1 MVYNLIKLY
10 GENSL
15 QSSYADTV
23 GITTFNSTEQQGF
36 LTYLPDAVT
45 ATVTEEI
52 NNQYDLVME
61 YPVTG
66 AGYDYVEINRIIA
79 CKPNPH
85 SSVQGFRIYKISKP
99 IDGIVEIT
107 ANHISYDLNGYILN
121 PFTVTN
127 KTPDE
132 VINAIGEHSST
143 TCPFEFSSD
152 INKTV
157 SKFAVS
163 KPISIREMLG
173 GKLSNE
179 LSLIQTTS
187 GEFEFDNLHVS
198 LKQARGS
205 NNGVRISYGKNLTD
219 FRYDEDSSPFYTGVY
234 PYWMT
239 TKKPDSQNQTASS
252 SSTVSVSNQQF
263 FEATAQYGNMNLVL
277 SVSKGSTS
285 GSNTTLNWSLYFK
298 IIVVG
303 GYHFRYQNSCS
314 VTINGVKKFSSGNVK
329 EIDIHGMSV
338 GQTVQLASGTA
349 TVPSSKVSVPVSA
362 TFIQLQDTR
371 GTWKISGN
379 YAMTGGTE
387 VVTNV
392 ETDDIYYC
400 VTLDGNDKIHNYETD
415 AKIKKLYALDLSK
428 EIEIPK
434 DDKGNYI
441 YPDNTAAGQQ
451 ARTNIRNQ
459 LNTAFQK
466 YLSEHDAPIVNDD
479 SLEVSFVD
487 LVQSTEYG
495 DYAALE
501 TVNIGDIVTVDFPLY
516 GVSKSK
522 ECVKTEYDVLSD
534 SYITLTL
541 GELTDTL
548 ASTIQNGVNLA
559 QRNTVNA
566 EQLAN
571 SVNANFNSIQ
581 ALNITASTIQAD
593 YVVVNE
599 RLTATEASI
608 GSLTADYG
616 SFKTLTAGSFTAV
629 NASITNLSTVYATIS
644 SLSATN
650 ATISNLSTVY
660 ATISSLSATNATISN
675 LSTVYATISSLSA
688 TNAAISNLSTVYA
701 TISDLSA
708 TNATI
713 SNLSTVYATISDLSA
728 TNASI
733 ENLSTVYATI
743 SDLSA
748 TNATIS
754 NLSAVYATISDL
766 SATNATISNL
776 SAIYATITSME
787 AGFASINS
795 LFANYASLE
804 YLSAHYAE
812 IDFANISIANVS
824 SLFAIAGIISDL
836 TIASGHLTGELQFV
850 TLSGD
855 LIEVGTLVAD
865 RIVMLGTD
873 GLYYQLNTTGE
884 TVGASQTE
892 YNSLHGD
899 VITAQSITADKI
911 YVTDLY
917 AFGATIGTLTI
928 DQSSIHTVTKD
939 SVTSG
944 NTGIFISPTAFAI
957 GNATNKLTYNADGNN
972 TLQVTGEII
981 ATSGNIG
988 NWLIDSNTI
997 SKIVGKAGSA
1007 LNHGYRLTLNAP
1019 NVSSF
1024 SDTPAIIA
1032 GEGELSGQYYDIW
1045 TYSDE
1050 AFKLLYDGT
1059 LYATKAHISGEIT
1072 ASSGEIA
1079 GWEIT
1084 SSQIKKDT
1092 TYSVGTWSGTKYTA
1106 YLNCID
1112 DRFADGTHPDYP
1124 NGRDPGTIDAFA
1136 VTAGSYYKFRARYDG
1151 TLHAA
1156 KAYLGGTNTTNNNAW
1171 LIETGKMHYGTLGA
1185 ETSLYMDAFGSMTAT
1200 INGSSRT
1207 DLMMTIGNLFG
1218 VQKTG
1223 KLFAGGIVASG
1234 MIVASS
1240 GQIGGWTIGSTVL
1253 YGTNGDSSPTEG
1265 YVQYTAT
1272 QQAGATITS
1281 GMYAYAVRKR
1291 TYTNGAWGSWDYQ
1304 FQVKYSGQ
1312 LIAKNVDIT
1321 GKVTATS
1328 GEFTGAVHA
1337 SSGEFTGSITAT
1349 SGSFVTRS
1357 SDTNISIANGTIT
1370 MRNGTTSGG
1379 TIGYY
1384 AGNSGFKLDT
1394 ISNGKLFI
1402 ASPAI
1407 NNQSVYIA
1415 NNTTNHVYSMRI
1427 AKQLSNPGTG
1437 SSLFVRIDSATY
1449 EMFATTSTSSKRFK
1463 KDISVI
1469 EESEHYFDG
1478 LLTIQPKHYTYTILD
1493 ETDQNYERSLPG
1505 LIAEDINDLFP
1516 IACIKNKAG
1525 EIENWDDRMV
1535 LVGTLS
1541 LLQRLY
1547 KRVDILERKLANYD
1561 K

>member
-23 GITTFNSTEQQGF
+23 GITTFNEANQQGF
-36 LTYLPDAVT
+36 ITYLPDAIT

-52 NNQYDLVME
+52 NGQFDLVMS

-66 AGYDYVEINRIIA
+66 DGYSALEINRIIA

-85 SSVQGFRIYKISKP
+85 SSIQAFRIYKISKP
-99 IDGIVEIT
+99 LDGIVEVT

-127 KTPDE
+127 KSPDE
-132 VINAIGEHSST
+132 VIKAFKTNSVT
-143 TCPFEFSSD
+143 TCPFTFSSD
-152 INKTV
+152 VNKTV

-173 GKLSNE
+173 GNLSNE
-179 LSLIQTTS
+179 LSLIQTCS
-187 GEFEFDNLHVS
+187 GEFEFDNLSVA
-198 LKQARGS
+198 LKEHRGS
-205 NNGVRISYGKNLTD
+205 DNGVRISYGKNLTE
-219 FRYDEDSSPFYTGVY
+219 FKYDEDSTSFYTGVY
-234 PYWMT
+234 PYWST
-239 TKKPDSQNQTASS
+239 SKKPENSS
-252 SSTVSVSNQQF
+252 SNNVVTPTVTSNQL

-277 SVSKGSTS
+277 SITKGSTS
-285 GSNTTLNWSLYFK
+285 GGNTTLNWSAYFK
-298 IIVVG
+298 IVVQG
-303 GYHFRYQNSCS
+303 GYHFNYQNFLE
-314 VTINGVKKFSSGNVK
+314 VYINGVKKFSSANVK
-329 EIDIHGMSV
+329 AIDINGLAV
-338 GQTVQLASGTA
+338 GATVQLASGTA
-349 TVPSSKVSVPVSA
+349 TVPSSKVNVPVSA
-362 TFIQLQDTR
+362 TFIQRQDTR

-379 YAMTGGTE
+379 YSMTGGTE

-392 ETDDIYYC
+392 DTDDIYYT
-400 VTLDGNDKIHNYETD
+400 VTMNGTKVHNYD
-415 AKIKKLYALDLSK
+415 VDSQYKKLYTLDLSK
-428 EIEIPK
+428 YIEQAK
-434 DDKGNYI
+434 NSKGEYI
-441 YPDNTAAGQQ
+441 YPGVTPSQVSAALQQ
-451 ARTNIRNQ
+451 
-459 LNTAFQK
+459 
-466 YLSEHDAPIVNDD
+466 YLAETDAPTVFSD

-487 LVQSTEYG
+487 LAQSDEYK
-495 DYAALE
+495 DYAGLE

-534 SYITLTL
+534 SYINLTL
-541 GELTDTL
+541 GEITDTL
-548 ASTIQNGVNLA
+548 ASTIQNGVSLA
-559 QRNTVNA
+559 QRNTVDSRQLENA
-566 EQLAN
+566 
-571 SVNANFNSIQ
+571 VNANFNSIQ

-733 ENLSTVYATI
+733 TNLSTVYATI

-754 NLSAVYATISDL
+754 NLSAVYATISEL

-776 SAIYATITSME
+776 SAVYATISSME

-997 SKIVGKAGSA
+997 SKIVNKAGSD
-1007 LNHGYRLTLNAP
+1007 LSHGYRLTLNAP

-1084 SSQIKKDT
+1084 SSQIKKYT

-1124 NGRDPGTIDAFA
+1124 DGRDPGTIDAFA
-1136 VTAGSYYKFRARYDG
+1136 VTAGSAYKFRVRYDG

-1156 KAYLGGTNTTNNNAW
+1156 KAYLGGTNNANNDAW
-1171 LIETGKMHYGTLGA
+1171 LVETGKMHYGTLGA

-1223 KLFAGGIVASG
+1223 KLFAGGVVASG

-1291 TYTNGAWGSWDYQ
+1291 TYTNGAWGAWDYQ

-1505 LIAEDINDLFP
+1505 LIAEDVNDLFP

-1535 LVGTLS
+1535 LVGTLA
-1541 LLQRLY
+1541 LLQKLY
-1547 KRVDILERKLANYD
+1547 KRVDELERKLATYD